1 MTKKELR
8 EVIDHEIMWRL
19 KFAIDDVESKN
30 PYKWYIESQCE
41 QIQGML
47 LVAESCKLLN
57 RNEWETCMKI
67 INRFSTCY
75 ESRGQKGTSY
85 KYW

>member
-8 EVIDHEIMWRL
+8 EIIDDEIMWRL
-19 KFAIDDVESKN
+19 KFAIDEAESEN
-30 PYKWYIESQCE
+30 RFDWYIKEQCE
-41 QIQGML
+41 NIQGML

-57 RNEWETCMKI
+57 HKEWEACMMV
-67 INRFSTCY
+67 INRFSICY
-75 ESRGQKGTSY
+75 AHQGQKGISY